1 MLYCIMAKNPVSGT
15 RTPPEDAL
23 SILYKNCSPDEVESV
38 MAYLAALGDT
48 EYEIGVENLRA
59 IAQGQFSLGHAL
71 ERAGR
76 V

>member
-1 MLYCIMAKNPVSGT
+1 MSKIPVT
-15 RTPPEDAL
+15 RKRTPPEDAL
-23 SILYKNCSPDEVESV
+23 SILYKNCSPDEAESV
-38 MAYLAALGDT
+38 MTYLAALGDA

-71 ERAGR
+71 ARAGR

>member
-1 MLYCIMAKNPVSGT
+1 MLYCTMSKPPAART

-23 SILYKNCSPDEVESV
+23 SILYKNCSPDEAETV

-48 EYEIGVENLRA
+48 EFEVGVENLRA
-59 IAQGQFSLGHAL
+59 IAQGQFSLGQAL
-71 ERAGR
+71 ARAGR

>member
-1 MLYCIMAKNPVSGT
+1 MLYCTMSKIPVSRT
-15 RTPPEDAL
+15 RIPPEDAL
-23 SILYKNCSPDEVESV
+23 SILYKNCSLGEAETV

-59 IAQGQFSLGHAL
+59 IAQGQFSLGQAL
-71 ERAGR
+71 ARAGR